1 MHGSYTWGISNASF
15 LWFYG
20 ILCVLTLSGIWRW
33 RRSLL
38 NAGDSNARPG
48 PFDAY
53 DLAMLNGGPQL
64 VITIAAAK
72 LHRIGSLA
80 HGTSGRTVEV
90 RQRPDEADDRSG
102 ALERE
107 VYEVVLRNPG
117 VCARALR
124 KELEVCA
131 PMQQLAFTLTQAGLL
146 LDEGARARINR
157 LWLWILPLL
166 ALGIAR
172 VVEGSE
178 ADASVAY
185 TDMMLAALALAT
197 LWLAMQRRWATAPGR
212 RLLDTERGGR
222 RTLGRVPSQEE
233 IPRALALYGAGAL
246 WAADPGI
253 AFAWAVPRERG
264 STWTGG
270 GDGCGAGVGAGG
282 ADWGGGG

>member
-1 MHGSYTWGISNASF
+1 MNGSHTWGISNASF

-20 ILCVLTLSGIWRW
+20 IACLLTLGGIWRR

-38 NAGDSNARPG
+38 NAGDCSARPERL
-48 PFDAY
+48 DAY

-80 HGTSGRTVEV
+80 HGTSGRAVEV
-90 RQRPDEADDRSG
+90 RQRPGDADDRAA

-107 VYEVVLRNPG
+107 VYEAVLRNPG
-117 VCARALR
+117 VCARSLR
-124 KELEVCA
+124 KELEACA
-131 PMQQLAFTLTQAGLL
+131 PIQQLACALTQSGLL
-146 LDEGARARINR
+146 LDERTRARINR
-157 LWLWILPLL
+157 LWLWILPVP

-172 VVEGSE
+172 VVQGS
-178 ADASVAY
+178 ANDAAVAS
-185 TDMMLAALALAT
+185 TDVMLAALALAT
-197 LWLAMQRRWATAPGR
+197 LWLAVQRRWATARGR

-222 RTLGRVPSQEE
+222 TTLGRVPSQEE
-233 IPRALALYGAGAL
+233 LPRALALYGAGAL

-270 GDGCGAGVGAGG
+270 GDGGG
-282 ADWGGGG
+282 ASTATSSPGYRR